1 VRGVLDAEDEIEHG
15 AGSAGWKLVAAPGH
29 VLVGADEHRV
39 GAVQSADLGVEE
51 VDDGEGEAAIGRL
64 STSTSAG
71 GLAAGK

>member
-1 VRGVLDAEDEIEHG
+1 
-15 AGSAGWKLVAAPGH
+15 LVAAPGH

-39 GAVQSADLGVEE
+39 GAVQCADLGVEE